1 MFYNRHTKHSGE
13 DAAMTP
19 EEKVPAAE
27 IDLLLKEI
35 HRVLERNQNTRFLK
49 KLLTRALIL
58 ESLLQ

>member
-1 MFYNRHTKHSGE
+1 
-13 DAAMTP
+13 MTP